1 VIGTSFG
8 VGGAVNGAV
17 LIGDAR
23 ETTRG
28 ALFVVGSPYWQPVVS
43 EKE

>member
-8 VGGAVNGAV
+8 VGGAANGAV

-23 ETTRG
+23 ETIRG
-28 ALFVVGSPYWQPVVS
+28 ALFVDGLRSTANHLS
-43 EKE
+43 T